1 MEEIDTNLTG
11 LSDLEVAQRISKG
24 QINNYH
30 DKTGRTYSQ
39 ILKENV
45 FNFINVILFV
55 VTILLVT
62 LGMVSDGVVYILVA
76 FLNIIVGLI
85 QEIYAKIKLDQ
96 ISSLTSP
103 KAKILRS
110 GKVKNFNTQEI
121 VLDDLI
127 VLKEGDLI
135 PVDGVIVEGD
145 IQVDESLLT
154 GESERIKKDLGSEI
168 FSGSFAVSGQAI
180 YKVQKIG
187 EDSLANQIT
196 AKAKAYSSHYTP
208 MQRDIN
214 LTIRILFLIAVVLV
228 ILVSL
233 QATLSKG
240 NLREGIQNT
249 AVIVGI
255 IPNSLFAIIN
265 LAYALGGVSIL
276 RRGALVQKLNAIESL
291 SHVNVLCL
299 DKTGTITTK
308 DLILEESIVVNTT
321 SKNLAS
327 ALSCF
332 VSTISNTNATS
343 EAIKK
348 KYRGKKLELIEEV
361 NFSSEHKWSGI
372 LFGSAAKKESLI
384 LGAPEILLN
393 SAQIDEKSKEI
404 ISAKQNLGLRVLVF
418 ATSKAK
424 TLHTK
429 ERQPQ
434 LPSQIEII
442 GILIFSDQIRK
453 NARQTLD
460 KFVEAGVELK
470 IISGDSPQTVTSLAK
485 QIGFSQNLN
494 SISGIELE
502 QLDETAFSKAV
513 LTNAVFGR
521 ITPTQKERIVHV
533 LKQNGKYVAM
543 TGDGVNDVLAL
554 KKADL
559 SIAMESGSQA
569 TRNVA
574 DILLLKDSFSSLPY
588 GLIEGQK
595 IRSSLQNVFK
605 IYLTRVIY
613 LIMIIIAVSIIG
625 LPFPLSVKQNALV
638 ATLAAGLPALFITI
652 WSKPSLASEKSL
664 FKSVL
669 NYVVPASLTMSAFA
683 ITFFAGFTLIKSLED
698 GNIVNDLLNTNT
710 SLRSSLEGVV
720 PVIRTFLTSFLIAS
734 GLILLNFISIKDL
747 QSKKITFDWK
757 ILLSSL
763 FLFSVFLVISINR
776 NLAEFW
782 SLEVLGTSDIIVL
795 ICSVIVWAY
804 AMRKIWQ
811 HRLFDKFLGVK
822 LDS

>member
-1 MEEIDTNLTG
+1 MEEIDTSLVG
-11 LSDLEVAQRISKG
+11 LSDLEVAQRVSKG
-24 QINNYH
+24 LINNYQ
-30 DKTGRTYSQ
+30 DKTGRTYAQ

-45 FNFINVILFV
+45 FNFINIILFIL
-55 VTILLVT
+55 TILLIS
-62 LGMVSDGVVYILVA
+62 LGMVSDGIVYILVV
-76 FLNIIVGLI
+76 FLNIIVGLV

-103 KAKILRS
+103 KARILRG
-110 GKVKNFNTQEI
+110 GKARSYETSQI

-127 VLKEGDLI
+127 ILKEGDLI
-135 PVDGVIVEGD
+135 PVDGHLVEGQ

-154 GESERIKKDLGSEI
+154 GESERVKKVTGSEV

-180 YKVQKIG
+180 FKVSKIG
-187 EDSLANQIT
+187 QDSLANQIT
-196 AKAKAYSSHYTP
+196 SKAKAYSSHYTP

-214 LTIRILFLIAVVLV
+214 LTIKILFLIAVVLV

-233 QATLSKG
+233 QVTLNKG
-240 NLREGIQNT
+240 NLKEGIQNT
-249 AVIVGI
+249 AVIAGI

-265 LAYALGGVSIL
+265 LAYALGGVAIL

-308 DLILEESIVVNTT
+308 DLILEETIVINSTA
-321 SKNLAS
+321 KNLDS

-332 VSTISNTNATS
+332 VSSVSNTNATS

-348 KYRGKKLELIEEV
+348 KYTGKKLQLLEEV

-372 LFGSAAKKESLI
+372 LFGSGTKMESLI

-393 SAQIDEKSKEI
+393 SAVLDSKFEDTLL
-404 ISAKQNLGLRVLVF
+404 AKQNAGLRVLLF
-418 ATSKAK
+418 ASCKAK
-424 TLHTK
+424 TLHNK
-429 ERQPQ
+429 QNQPQ
-434 LPSQIEII
+434 LPTQIEII
-442 GILIFSDQIRK
+442 GMLVFSDQIRK

-485 QIGFSQNLN
+485 QIGFSQNLK

-502 QLDETAFSKAV
+502 ALDETAFSKAT
-513 LTNAVFGR
+513 LTNTVFGR
-521 ITPTQKERIVHV
+521 ITPSQKERIVQV
-533 LKQNGKYVAM
+533 LKENGKYVAM

-652 WSKPSLASEKSL
+652 WSKPGLASEKSL

-669 NYVVPASLTMSAFA
+669 NYVVPASLTMSVFA

-698 GNIVNDLLNTNT
+698 GNIINDLLNTNI
-710 SLRSSLEGVV
+710 SVRNSLEGVV
-720 PVIRTFLTSFLIAS
+720 PVIRTFLTSFLVAS

-747 QSKKITFDWK
+747 QSKKIVFDWK

-763 FLFSVFLVISINR
+763 FLFLVFLFISIKR
-776 NLAEFW
+776 EFGEFW
-782 SLEVLGTSDIIVL
+782 GLEVLAPSDIMVL
-795 ICSVIVWAY
+795 ICSVIIWAY
-804 AMRKIWQ
+804 CMRKIWQ
-811 HRLFDKFLGVK
+811 HRILDRFLGVR
-822 LDS
+822 LDG